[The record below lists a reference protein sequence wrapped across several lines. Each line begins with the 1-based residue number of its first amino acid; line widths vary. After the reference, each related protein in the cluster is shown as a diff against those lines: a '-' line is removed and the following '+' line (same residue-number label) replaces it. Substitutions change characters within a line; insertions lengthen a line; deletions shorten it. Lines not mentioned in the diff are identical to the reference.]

1 MFTVHAKYQSIVK
14 NSAMAAGA
22 LGVPGAF
29 SFGLDVTGMSGIWI
43 AMTLAIAGESG
54 HDVDRAFATKLVA
67 AVTAGV
73 AGYVGGSKVA
83 TTLLHLIPGAGSVA
97 AMGVNSAL
105 DFLYT
110 WRLGSALANLFDKPE
125 FVPGDIG
132 TMAWNIIQVIGPLPT
147 FRELV
152 GIARILRGDMD
163 SVVTNL

>member
-1 MFTVHAKYQSIVK
+1 MFTAPVKYQSIVK
-14 NSAMAAGA
+14 SSATAAGA
-22 LGVPGAF
+22 VGVPGAF
-29 SFGLDVTGMSGIWI
+29 SFGLDVTAMSGIWI
-43 AMTLAIAGESG
+43 AMTLAIARESS

-110 WRLGSALANLFDKPE
+110 WRLGSALANLFDKPD
-125 FVPGDIG
+125 FVAGDIG
-132 TMAWNIIQVIGPLPT
+132 SMAWNIVQVIGPLPT
-147 FRELV
+147 FREIV
-152 GIARILRGDMD
+152 GIARILRGNID
-163 SVVTNL
+163 SVAEYL